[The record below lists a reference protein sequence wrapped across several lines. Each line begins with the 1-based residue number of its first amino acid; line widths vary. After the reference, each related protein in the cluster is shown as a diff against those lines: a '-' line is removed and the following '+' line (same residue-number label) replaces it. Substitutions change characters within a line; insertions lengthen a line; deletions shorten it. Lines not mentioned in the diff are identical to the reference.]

1 MNKKIFSVLLF
12 VFFTSCC
19 LSVSFIPEFKHFPV
33 EKFYLC
39 ITSDSNRFFLC
50 EDMGDPMLRVQ
61 LSTGKIIT
69 YVPEYLND
77 YRYYD
82 IEKSSGTEKRKKILK
97 KEPLF
102 IDVVNMKSYQ
112 ENIVIVNSF
121 YGSCMIQFVNKDFRV
136 ISSWEDNLPL
146 PDSSWTYPKGEKVEP
161 VALLREFN
169 IAIAGEPGEILF
181 FDKNGNVSKR
191 LVVRNL
197 FNITRVVDFNKI
209 PKEPYRTYTLEG
221 ISYDYHQIK
230 LDAKLATARL
240 AARDKLLPSP
250 IFIKGERFPQFI
262 KAMESRDNGN
272 IIILDGEMT
281 DEERGKVKKGEMEY
295 RYQILYELNPE
306 TAEIKVLQIPGFKLL
321 RENAQLKKEKGDEI
335 KDDPIWDD
343 EEIVDIRCKNDILC
357 ILTSYRALTVEFE
370 PELRVTGEYHFHFD
384 DEKNNDVAWDVTYTK
399 PVKFLIVNLR
409 KHRIDEYQPVP
420 EKVGTPLDRG
430 FAEEKKKEEAEE
442 AEEIRVLDEFEKRHQ
457 EEKKII
463 PVSEADKEAARELVD
478 LFHERL
484 IAGELDKIPD
494 MLHNDFVSET
504 STTKRTY
511 VKEVLPTMYSDIK
524 EHDVIAKINSRIGES
539 SYTNDTRSIIK
550 SQIELI
556 VIDKEGK
563 VREFEKGKILF
574 YFYFIKSKNGM
585 QILEMDTKD
594 RTERFKKDETED
606 EAE

>member
-1 MNKKIFSVLLF
+1 MFVSTCLSEELLPNFDSFISADETYFCCLEDGTLFYAMLPSTIENTIRVKKINGKVLKFTPAFKRIPYGGDERTKLLMEKPILDNLTHMLPFGEYIVLSYEGYSHRSV
-12 VFFTSCC
+12 
-19 LSVSFIPEFKHFPV
+19 
-33 EKFYLC
+33 
-39 ITSDSNRFFLC
+39 
-50 EDMGDPMLRVQ
+50 Q
-61 LSTGKIIT
+61 IIDK
-69 YVPEYLND
+69 N
-77 YRYYD
+77 
-82 IEKSSGTEKRKKILK
+82 LK
-97 KEPLF
+97 
-102 IDVVNMKSYQ
+102 VVK
-112 ENIVIVNSF
+112 
-121 YGSCMIQFVNKDFRV
+121 
-136 ISSWEDNLPL
+136 SWEDKLTRGDENNPACI
-146 PDSSWTYPKGEKVEP
+146 DKKGIFTGFGEK
-161 VALLREFN
+161 
-169 IAIAGEPGEILF
+169 GEILQY
-181 FDKNGNVSKR
+181 DQNGKVIKR
-191 LVVRNL
+191 FAIRGI
-197 FNITRVVDFNKI
+197 FNESRIIKPYPISEETRKILTERRLKEEEDNK
-209 PKEPYRTYTLEG
+209 KFYADLETK
-221 ISYDYHQIK
+221 K
-230 LDAKLATARL
+230 LQ
-240 AARDKLLPSP
+240 ARDKLLPSP